1 MKKVRLGII
10 GAGNMGSGHIGNY
23 LKGLLPEI
31 EIAVRIAAT
40 GRAKTWATRLR
51 FSTRAAT

>member
-23 LKGLLPEI
+23 LKGQI
-31 EIAVRIAAT
+31 
-40 GRAKTWATRLR
+40 GRAHV
-51 FSTRAAT
+51 